1 MGGHLE
7 ALTCLFFYD
16 GDVGA
21 WGCGDVETW
30 GQCGVLA
37 SSRGGHLDFGG
48 WDCVYTPLAS
58 GWQGGYT
65 LLEQKTTYP
74 IFENPQNGKIVS
86 RPIAIV
92 PIIY

>member
-7 ALTCLFFYD
+7 ALTCLFFTL
-16 GDVGA
+16 GM
-21 WGCGDVETW
+21 WGRG
-30 GQCGVLA
+30 GVVA
-37 SSRGGHLDFGG
+37 SGRGGHLDFGG
-48 WDCVYTPLAS
+48 LDCFCTPLAS
-58 GWQGGYT
+58 GHGGGYT

-74 IFENPQNGKIVS
+74 IFENPQNGKMVS